1 MSSSN
6 CRFLTCI
13 QVYVWFIYLAVPGL
27 GCGMLDLQ
35 SSLQLQSLGSLV
47 VTCGI
52 IFLVAAW
59 ELLLWYV
66 GSSSLTG
73 DRTPGSLHWEHGV
86 LATGP
91 PEKSW
96 LMCKFLKLVYCSK
109 SFYGSTSLNCGI
121 NLGLAL
127 LTDWPTFHIHYAFV
141 SLFIFLPHLLTAGW
155 ICLWKLI

>member
-1 MSSSN
+1 MVLS
-6 CRFLTCI
+6 LLI
-13 QVYVWFIYLAVPGL
+13 GQYVYGTDKQKIK
-27 GCGMLDLQ
+27 LQ
-35 SSLQLQSLGSLV
+35 PSDIGDD
-47 VTCGI
+47 
-52 IFLVAAW
+52 
-59 ELLLWYV
+59 V

-96 LMCKFLKLVYCSK
+96 LVCKFLKLVYCSK

-127 LTDWPTFHIHYAFV
+127 LTD
-141 SLFIFLPHLLTAGW
+141 
-155 ICLWKLI
+155 